1 MALTATASVSTR
13 KHIIENLN
21 MQDNCMVINQLP
33 NRVNICYQV
42 FEKPSDPAVAILPFL
57 VDLVEERSKAQRHV
71 VFCPTYAACDEVY
84 SLIASYLLQ
93 HNALYDPPDAE
104 RIVQNRLCEMYTA
117 CTSTIMKD
125 NILESFVKPD
135 GKIRLLVATVA
146 FGMGVNAPNIHYSIH
161 WGCSDS
167 IDSYMQESGRCGR
180 DGKQSFAI
188 LYYSKRQLSQKK
200 VDGSYVLSEDMRIY
214 CKNESVCRRKLLM
227 SAFEDNPHFDQPK
240 PAHLC
245 CDVCAHV
252 CSCHDCDQSKK
263 ATIVSPDEIEAFAE
277 EEIFSPP
284 VLLTE
289 AQQQAVIKKVT
300 TYRSSL
306 CKNSPIIFG
315 QEIVT
320 CLPDSLI
327 KKIGKQAANISH
339 VSDLFNLGVVS
350 VVVAQDIFDII
361 EDVKCT
367 ELC

>member
-13 KHIIENLN
+13 KHIIKNLI
-21 MQDNCMVINQLP
+21 MQDNCTVINELP

-57 VDLVEERSKAQRHV
+57 SDLVKNKSKAQRYV

-117 CTSTIMKD
+117 CTSTSMKD
-125 NILESFVKPD
+125 NILESFVKPE
-135 GKIRLLVATVA
+135 GKLRILVATVA
-146 FGMGVNAPNIHYSIH
+146 FGMGINAPNIHYSIH

-180 DGKQSFAI
+180 DGKQSFAV
-188 LYYSKRQLSQKK
+188 LYYSKRQLSLKK
-200 VDGSYVLSEDMRIY
+200 VDGSYVISENMRIY
-214 CKNESVCRRKLLM
+214 CKNESVCRRKLLL
-227 SAFEDNPHFDQPK
+227 SAFEDDPYFDQPK

-263 ATIVSPDEIEAFAE
+263 AAIVSPDETFAE
-277 EEIFSPP
+277 EDPHSPP
-284 VLLTE
+284 ALLTE
-289 AQQQAVIKKVT
+289 TQKQAVVEKVT

-306 CKNSPIIFG
+306 CEDSPIIFG

-327 KKIGKQAANISH
+327 RRIARQAANITN
-339 VSDLFNLGVVS
+339 VSDLLNLGVVS
-350 VVVAQDIFDII
+350 LGVAQDIIDII

-367 ELC
+367 VLC